1 MDVAIF
7 GAGIAGLMTAITLQA
22 QGHHCRVYERLRQG
36 HETGMGFILL
46 PEAVACL
53 ERFGVHMAGAFSGMP
68 LHRYRCRS
76 AAGEIVHEQPLPTGT
91 LSIRRRDLIAALL
104 GALPE
109 SGTLTFDAELAGLEF
124 DENNRVTSARLSSG
138 ERIQADLYVA
148 ADGIRSQ
155 ARQAL
160 FPDWPAEQA
169 QVLEAVGLTRC
180 EDTIRWAG
188 SDFNKFHAAG
198 GGIALGVLPV
208 DREHVVWYLQFDARR
223 FPSPRENGS
232 ATPVAKQAFVEALV
246 GGWAGPIPHLL
257 AITDFARVY
266 LWRPMDTDLIP
277 HFHQGNMVLVGD
289 AAHPF
294 LPFTSQ
300 GVSAAIADAVTLA
313 RAMHGKA
320 MNSEAELA
328 AALAR
333 YSSER
338 REQCAPYIAKGREL
352 TRHFLTP
359 QVLSGALL
367 PVA

>member
-1 MDVAIF
+1 MDAAIF
-7 GAGIAGLMTAITLQA
+7 GAGIAGLMTAITLQG
-22 QGHHCRVYERLRQG
+22 QGRRCRVYERLRQG

-46 PEAVACL
+46 PEAAACL
-53 ERFGVHMAGAFSGMP
+53 ERFGVHLAGAFSGVR
-68 LHRYRCRS
+68 LHRYRCRN
-76 AAGEIVHEQPLPTGT
+76 AASEIVHEQPLPTGT
-91 LSIRRRDLIAALL
+91 LSMRRRDLIAALL
-104 GALPE
+104 RALPE
-109 SGTLTFDAELAGLEF
+109 NETLTFDAELSRLEF
-124 DENNRVTSARLSSG
+124 DENNRVTCARLSSG
-138 ERIQADLYVA
+138 EPIQADLYIA
-148 ADGIRSQ
+148 ADGIRSH

-169 QVLEAVGLTRC
+169 QVLEVVGLARC
-180 EDTIRWAG
+180 ENTIRWAG
-188 SDFNKFHAAG
+188 SDFNKFHATG

-208 DREHVVWYLQFDARR
+208 DREHLVWYLQFDARR

-232 ATPVAKQAFVEALV
+232 ATPEAKRAFVETLV
-246 GGWAGPIPHLL
+246 RGWAAPIPHLL
-257 AITDFARVY
+257 AITDFSRVY
-266 LWRPMDTDLIP
+266 LWRPMDTDLVP
-277 HFHQGNMVLVGD
+277 HFYRGNLVLVGD

-300 GVSAAIADAVTLA
+300 GVSAAIADAVALA
-313 RAMHGKA
+313 GAMHGKA
-320 MNSEAELA
+320 MNSEVELA

-338 REQCAPYIAKGREL
+338 REQCAPYIAKGRAL